1 MTRMIILSFV
11 QSALS
16 VGGITLLHNVL
27 DGRGQHAMEA
37 ISSLLTI
44 RGLAGTVL
52 LFSAFA
58 VMSYMLTFMKAT
70 VFIPMN
76 TATTFLLTV
85 LIGLFTSSERPSL
98 RLILGMALVL
108 TGIAVIATQRQ

>member
-16 VGGITLLHNVL
+16 VGGITLLHGVL
-27 DGRGQHAMEA
+27 DGRGGNLVELLP
-37 ISSLLTI
+37 SLLSM
-44 RGLAGTVL
+44 RGISGALLLLA
-52 LFSAFA
+52 AFA
-58 VMSYMLTFMKAT
+58 VMSYMLTFMRAS

-85 LIGLFTSSERPSL
+85 LIGLVTTAERPSL
-98 RLILGMALVL
+98 RLVLGMVLVL
-108 TGIAVIATQRQ
+108 SGIAVIATQRQ